1 MAEKTHDISVVVG
14 TYERDGEK
22 KNRRKTIGAVM
33 KGDTGTFLVLD
44 RTFNLAA
51 VPSDRDSVLCS
62 LFKVDEPET
71 VAATSENQY
80 RPAPKKE
87 RVAKSQTE
95 SLEQMRQL
103 AKDTDDEIPF

>member
-14 TYERDGEK
+14 TYERDGETK
-22 KNRRKTIGAVM
+22 KRRKTIGSVM
-33 KGDTGTFLVLD
+33 RSDNGSFLLLD

-51 VPSDRDSVLCS
+51 IPSDRDTVLCS

-71 VAATSENQY
+71 VAASPENQY

-87 RVAKSQTE
+87 RVTKSQTE

-103 AKDTDDEIPF
+103 AKNTDDEIPF

>member
-14 TYERDGEK
+14 TYERDGETK
-22 KNRRKTIGAVM
+22 KRRKTIGSVM
-33 KGDTGTFLVLD
+33 KGDTGSFLLLD

-51 VPSDRDSVLCS
+51 IPSDRDTVLCS
-62 LFKVDEPET
+62 LFKVDQEELPQ
-71 VAATSENQY
+71 AASDAQY

-87 RVAKSQTE
+87 KVAKSQSE